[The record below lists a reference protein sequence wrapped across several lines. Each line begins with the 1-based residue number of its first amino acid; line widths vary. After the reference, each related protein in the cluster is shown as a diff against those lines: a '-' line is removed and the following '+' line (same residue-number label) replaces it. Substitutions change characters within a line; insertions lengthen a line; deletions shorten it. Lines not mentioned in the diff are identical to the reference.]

1 MNHSDN
7 IVKCMTPTQLSQFT
21 MIMSG
26 VIGIFIIAGNMII
39 IALFVKDPLKKLRS
53 PFTYF
58 LVNLAFSDLIL
69 GLVTMP
75 LSVYVHYNEM
85 HRMEN
90 YTNLYPILH
99 TSSFISTLSSAL
111 SLVALCIDR
120 LLAISKPLEYR
131 NMEKRIHKLVCVSVI
146 IWFVSMTLPLIY
158 FKVGFV
164 RYLFASTTFCV
175 VIATVI
181 LIMTYKVLYIF
192 FQKKSHTSSMGIRKQ
207 LRSRE
212 KRILET
218 FSIIITAFML
228 TYLPSLVFIYIL
240 KFCSSCGC
248 IFIQVL
254 RDLQFI
260 LISSNSFV
268 NPLITILQLNIF
280 RRSLRAMFSKLE
292 NRN

>member
-1 MNHSDN
+1 MNRSNN
-7 IVKCMTPTQLSQFT
+7 ILKCVTPTQLSQFT

-58 LVNLAFSDLIL
+58 LV
-69 GLVTMP
+69 TMP

-90 YTNLYPILH
+90 YTSLHPILH
-99 TSSFISTLSSAL
+99 MSSFISTLNSAL

-146 IWFVSMTLPLIY
+146 IWFISMTLPLIY

-164 RYLFASTTFCV
+164 WYLFVSTTSCV

-181 LIMTYKVLYIF
+181 LIMTYKVLYVF
-192 FQKKSHTSSMGIRKQ
+192 FQKKSHTSSMGIGKQ
-207 LRSRE
+207 LSSRE

-218 FSIIITAFML
+218 FSMIITAFML

-268 NPLITILQLNIF
+268 NPLITILQLNVF
-280 RRSLRAMFSKLE
+280 RRSLRAMFLKLE